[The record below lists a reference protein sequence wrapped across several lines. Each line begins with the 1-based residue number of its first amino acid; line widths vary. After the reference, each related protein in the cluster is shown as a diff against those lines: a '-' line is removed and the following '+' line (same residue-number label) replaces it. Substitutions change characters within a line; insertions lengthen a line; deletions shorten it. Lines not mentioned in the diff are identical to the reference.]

1 MNTNN
6 ENIIQTGVPS
16 RSAMRVAT
24 VRAVHHLLD
33 DPIILEDPVALP
45 ILGAQMAAAI
55 QEDPFQF
62 NDPMGRGLRAA
73 LLVRS
78 KLAEDELGKAVEGGV
93 RQYVILGAG
102 LDTFAYRNP
111 HADKGLRVYE
121 VDHPS
126 TQAWKKT
133 LLQNAHIPVPDE
145 LTFVAADFEKKTLAE
160 SLREAGFRFD
170 QPAYFSWLG
179 VVVYLTQET
188 IFDTLRFVASL
199 PKGSGI
205 TFDYCLQRSLL
216 NPIERAISETFG
228 KIIAELGEPWVSFFE
243 PAILIEDV
251 KKLGFTHIDDL
262 GPDELN
268 PRYFFQRKDGLR
280 AGGSVRLLC
289 AKT

>member
-1 MNTNN
+1 MDTKS

-45 ILGAQMAAAI
+45 ILGAQMAATI

-73 LLVRS
+73 MVVRS
-78 KLAEDELGKAVEGGV
+78 KLAEDELGKAVEAGV

-111 HADKGLRVYE
+111 YTSKGLHVYE

-133 LLQNAHIPVPDE
+133 LLQNAHIPVPNE

-199 PKGSGI
+199 PEGSGI

-216 NPIERAISETFG
+216 NPIERAISETLG
-228 KIIAELGEPWVSFFE
+228 KVIAELGEPWVSFFE
-243 PAILIEDV
+243 PATLIEDV
-251 KKLGFTHIDDL
+251 KKLGFTHINDL

-268 PRYFFQRKDGLR
+268 SRYFFRRKDGLR
-280 AGGSVRLLC
+280 AGGSVRLMC